1 LLATSKNFPTHK
13 IYTHVFTKNYFTD
26 DKIRQAQGDQIGG
39 IRLLGGTLLWVVF
52 QILKKERI
60 FFGIPFL
67 NEPVMYHFVHF
78 LTKNGLGD
86 FLETFWQLFGDFL
99 ATFWRL
105 FGDFLA
111 TFWRLF
117 GDFLATFSQTLL
129 VTLFMLSPP
138 FYISFL
144 RSRENNYFCQNAL
157 KFRSLIPFLTLF

>member
-117 GDFLATFSQTLL
+117 GDFLATFWRLFHKLFWSPCSCFPLL
-129 VTLFMLSPP
+129 FTFP
-138 FYISFL
+138 FCVREKIIISVKT
-144 RSRENNYFCQNAL
+144 R
-157 KFRSLIPFLTLF
+157 